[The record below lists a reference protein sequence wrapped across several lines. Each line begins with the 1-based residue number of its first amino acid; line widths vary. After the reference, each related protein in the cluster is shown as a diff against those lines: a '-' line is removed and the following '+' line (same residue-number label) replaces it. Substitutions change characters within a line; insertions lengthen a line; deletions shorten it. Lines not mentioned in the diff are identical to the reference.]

1 MAVIGPDFPK
11 CPGCEKEMESMSLEK
26 VPAASIREMVRY
38 NRYQPLNPNYWYEC
52 KKDGTVIHKLAVKA
66 K

>member
-1 MAVIGPDFPK
+1 MAVVGPDFPK
-11 CPGCEKEMESMSLEK
+11 CPACKKDMESISLED
-26 VPAASIREMVRY
+26 VPTASVREMVRY

-52 KKDGTVIHKLAVKA
+52 KEHGVYLHKLAVKA